1 MAFPPDFLEQL
12 RERVSLV
19 DVVSRHV
26 KLQRRGR
33 EYVGLSPF
41 KQERTP
47 SFTVVPDKGFFHC
60 FSSGEHGDVIGFL
73 MRLEGLSFPEA
84 VEKLAQAAGLEVPRE
99 TPEASAQAHRRRGLL
114 EAVEAAAAFY
124 ERQLRLPA
132 GRRAMDY
139 LRGRGARRRHDR
151 PLPARLCIRGFGGVD
166 AGAEARRFRG
176 RDPDRGRAAAPS
188 RKRGNAGCL
197 AAQPRRC
204 FPSPTGGGFR

>member
-19 DVVSRHV
+19 DIVSRHV

-84 VEKLAQAAGLEVPRE
+84 VEKLAQAAGLEVPQE
-99 TPEASAQAHRRRGLL
+99 SPEAAAQARRRRGLQD
-114 EAVEAAAAFY
+114 AVEAAAGGGGTPAAPP
-124 ERQLRLPA
+124 RPAPA
-132 GRRAMDY
+132 GGGA
-139 LRGRGARRRHDR
+139 RGARRGAR
-151 PLPARLCIRGFGGVD
+151 PPRGG
-166 AGAEARRFRG
+166 E
-176 RDPDRGRAAAPS
+176 
-188 RKRGNAGCL
+188 
-197 AAQPRRC
+197 
-204 FPSPTGGGFR
+204 